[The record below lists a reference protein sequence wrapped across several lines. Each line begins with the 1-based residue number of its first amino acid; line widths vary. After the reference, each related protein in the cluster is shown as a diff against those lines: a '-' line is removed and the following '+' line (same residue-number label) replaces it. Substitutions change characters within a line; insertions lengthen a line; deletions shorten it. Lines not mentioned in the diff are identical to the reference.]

1 MEGEPVTFRSTSTRG
16 DEPIIGQAWD
26 LDNDGHYDDG
36 TAPTAT
42 RVFSDDRS
50 YTVSLGVVDADGEID
65 LEWRSISIAANRP
78 PTASFNAST
87 TSPLTGQS
95 VTLTSTSS
103 DPDGRPVIQAWD
115 LDGDGAYDDATGASA
130 SLSFPDDG
138 TRQVALRVTDSG
150 GAQRTSS
157 KTITVLNRAP
167 VAGFGVSA
175 TTVDTGVPITFT
187 SSATDQDGTVVAHRW
202 DFNGD
207 GATDATGQTVS
218 HSFADNGT
226 PTVELT
232 VTDDDGATHSAERQL
247 TIRNR
252 PPGAA
257 FGYSPAAPVAGAPVE
272 FRSAATDPDGSV
284 AEHRWDLD
292 GDGAYDDGSG
302 TQASTTFPRAGTYT
316 VGLQVTDD
324 DGAPAP
330 ANVQTIAV
338 ASAPPPPKPP
348 AANPRP
354 PISFPPQ
361 VVDGPKLSG
370 PGVIA
375 PLLMDPFPR
384 VRIRGVTT
392 RRGARVDLLSVRTVG
407 GTRILVRCRGRSCP
421 WRRATGTA
429 RFDATRFGLIRI
441 QGFKR
446 RHLRAGTVIQVF
458 VTQHGRIGKYTSF
471 KIRRLKAPRRVDR
484 CTALGVSQVRGC
496 PR

>member
-1 MEGEPVTFRSTSTRG
+1 M
-16 DEPIIGQAWD
+16 
-26 LDNDGHYDDG
+26 
-36 TAPTAT
+36 
-42 RVFSDDRS
+42 
-50 YTVSLGVVDADGEID
+50 
-65 LEWRSISIAANRP
+65 
-78 PTASFNAST
+78 
-87 TSPLTGQS
+87 
-95 VTLTSTSS
+95 
-103 DPDGRPVIQAWD
+103 
-115 LDGDGAYDDATGASA
+115 
-130 SLSFPDDG
+130 
-138 TRQVALRVTDSG
+138 
-150 GAQRTSS
+150 
-157 KTITVLNRAP
+157 LNRAP

-218 HSFADNGT
+218 RSFADNGT

-232 VTDDDGATHSAERQL
+232 VTDDGATHSAERQL

-284 AEHRWDLD
+284 AQHRWDLD

-316 VGLQVTDD
+316 VGLRVTDD
-324 DGAPAP
+324 DGATAP
-330 ANVQTIAV
+330 ASVQR
-338 ASAPPPPKPP
+338 SRW
-348 AANPRP
+348 PRP
-354 PISFPPQ
+354 RRRRSRPPSTPGRPISFPPQ
-361 VVDGPKLSG
+361 VVDGPKLAG

-407 GTRILVRCRGRSCP
+407 GTRILVRCRGRGCP

-441 QGFKR
+441 RGFKR

-458 VTQHGRIGKYTSF
+458 VTQHGRIGKYTRF
-471 KIRRLKAPRRVDR
+471 TIRRLKAPRRVDR
-484 CTALGVSQVRGC
+484 CTAPGVAYVRRC